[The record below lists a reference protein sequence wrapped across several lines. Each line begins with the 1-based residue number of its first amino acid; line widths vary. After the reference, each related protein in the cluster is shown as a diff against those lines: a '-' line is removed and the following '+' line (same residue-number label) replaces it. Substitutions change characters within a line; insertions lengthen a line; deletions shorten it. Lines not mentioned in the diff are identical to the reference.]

1 MSDVT
6 FEALANACAD
16 AYRAGYEAG
25 CAQAT
30 DKVKRLLETARKISS
45 REVVNTLEII
55 DLALKELEDA

>member
-6 FEALANACAD
+6 FEALGEACAD

-25 CAQAT
+25 KLQAT

-45 REVVNTLEII
+45 REVIDTIEII
-55 DLALKELEDA
+55 DLTLKEMELD